1 MKSYNENVN
10 GLRGLCAFLIFLRH
24 VWGMARLAG
33 WWGDT
38 SPLLSQLDVV
48 FDSLQFAVDIFFIIS
63 GYLITGALQR
73 APSIHAFAVARI
85 LRIYPVFTVA
95 HLVLFAVGPLI
106 GYKIFVGTDVSEWIW
121 LFVTNYLLL
130 PGVFDL
136 PLGQLNAWSLS
147 YEAAFYLFAAAAFV
161 VAMQLRP
168 VLARSLIILT
178 AALLCWHFPR
188 AVFFVAGVVLHLFE
202 APASRLGGKRWIS
215 PLFLIGILFAVLQIG
230 ALSGSFGLFRI
241 ACAIGF
247 AIGLLA
253 FASVARGIGSTARLF
268 GDRTLQYLGTI
279 SYSFY
284 LWHAFVLAGMRQ
296 IIPLLL
302 PGLAPIMLISIFGIL
317 GLAGSLLVAHL
328 SYRFIEQSAT
338 DWLRRR
344 LRGRPAVPSTA

>member
-33 WWGDT
+33 WWGNP
-38 SPLLSQLDVV
+38 SPLLSEFDVV
-48 FDSLQFAVDIFFIIS
+48 FDSLQFAVDIFFMIS

-95 HLVLFAVGPLI
+95 HLLIFVVGPLMS
-106 GYKIFVGTDVSEWIW
+106 YKIFIGTDVSGWSW

-136 PLGQLNAWSLS
+136 PLAQLNAWSLS
-147 YEAAFYLFAAAAFV
+147 YEAVFYLFAAAAFV
-161 VAMQLRP
+161 LTERLRP
-168 VLARSLIILT
+168 VLARSLIILV
-178 AALLCWHFPR
+178 AAFLCWHFPR
-188 AVFFVAGVVLHLFE
+188 AVFFVAGVMLHFFE
-202 APASRLGGKRWIS
+202 APASRLGPLRWIS
-215 PLFLIGILFAVLQIG
+215 PLLLLTLLFALLQIG
-230 ALSGSFGLFRI
+230 ALSGSSSMFRI
-241 ACAIGF
+241 ACGIGF
-247 AIGLLA
+247 VVGSLA
-253 FASVARGIGSTARLF
+253 FASIAHGIGPTARLLR
-268 GDRTLQYLGTI
+268 DRTLQYLGAI

-284 LWHAFVLAGMRQ
+284 LWHAFVLAGLRP
-296 IIPLLL
+296 ILKSLL
-302 PGLAPIMLISIFGIL
+302 PALPPIMLIPIFGIL

-328 SYRFIEQSAT
+328 SYSLIEQSAT
-338 DWLRRR
+338 GWLRRR